1 MSETTP
7 AVAVTPPAVVVVT
20 PQDRLT
26 KFVGKNW
33 KTGAGALLMI
43 GAAVAQAQRWITPEL
58 ATELHSIG
66 LGLMG
71 FGIGHKLERFIQLIQ
86 AQNVANALSNSAAS
100 GGVVTSA
107 TDAQE

>member
-1 MSETTP
+1 MSETPT
-7 AVAVTPPAVVVVT
+7 VAVTPPAVVVVT

-26 KFVGKNW
+26 RFVGKNW

-43 GAAVAQAQRWITPEL
+43 GAAVAQGQHWITPEL
-58 ATELHSIG
+58 ATELHSVG

-86 AQNVANALSNSAAS
+86 AQNVANALAAPAPGNG
-100 GGVVTSA
+100 GGVVSA
-107 TDAQE
+107 DAQE